1 MRRTDR
7 RHRDSFFLRGYILA
21 IYLQI
26 PKITIASRKKLSAG
40 LLEAFYPTMEN
51 VNNALVQ
58 RNSPAHSGEAAALP
72 PAGTSVKR

>member
-7 RHRDSFFLRGYILA
+7 RHRDSFFHRGHILA
-21 IYLQI
+21 MYLQI
-26 PKITIASRKKLSAG
+26 PETTIASRKKLGAG

-51 VNNALVQ
+51 VNNGLVQ

>member
-1 MRRTDR
+1 
-7 RHRDSFFLRGYILA
+7 LI
-21 IYLQI
+21 
-26 PKITIASRKKLSAG
+26 AG

-58 RNSPAHSGEAAALP
+58 RNSPAHSGEAAAPP

>member
-1 MRRTDR
+1 MHRTDR
-7 RHRDSFFLRGYILA
+7 RHHGNSFPRDHILA
-21 IYLQI
+21 IYFQV
-26 PKITIASRKKLSAG
+26 PETTIASLKNLIAG

-58 RNSPAHSGEAAALP
+58 RNSPAHSGEAAAPL